1 MFEGA
6 STETTP
12 RRWSVVGGLAAAVL
26 TAALGSRA
34 ATEDAVP
41 YPEGYRQ
48 WTHVSSAYV
57 GPQSAG
63 FEKNGGL
70 HHIYANP
77 RAVEGYRTGHFSAG
91 SMIVADFLEP
101 RENDGVVTDGPRR
114 RLDVMSKDGTS
125 ASGGWRYE
133 QFKGDSRTERL
144 VTPEIAAR
152 CVACHTQRKEKDFV
166 FSSLRQ

>member
-1 MFEGA
+1 MFKGVN
-6 STETTP
+6 TEKP
-12 RRWSVVGGLAAAVL
+12 GRRWSVVGGLAAAVL

-48 WTHVSSAYV
+48 WTHVSSTYV

-63 FEKNGGL
+63 FGQNGGL
-70 HHIYANP
+70 HHIYANQQ
-77 RAVEGYRTGHFSAG
+77 AAEGYRTGRFPEG
-91 SMIVADFLEP
+91 SVIVADFLEP
-101 RENDGVVTDGPRR
+101 REKDGVVTDGPRR
-114 RLDVMSKDGTS
+114 RLDVMLKNGTG
-125 ASGGWRYE
+125 AAGGWHFE

-144 VTPEIAAR
+144 VTPDIAAR

-166 FSSLRQ
+166 FSSVRQ